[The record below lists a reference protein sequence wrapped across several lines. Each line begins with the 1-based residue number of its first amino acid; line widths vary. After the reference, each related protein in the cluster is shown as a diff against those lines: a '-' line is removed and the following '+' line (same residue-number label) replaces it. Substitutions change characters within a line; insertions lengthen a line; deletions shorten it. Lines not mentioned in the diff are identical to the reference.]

1 MSDFDQIVYQLF
13 KAHDCTPS
21 TDPGVGLYPDAFNTN
36 IGLDTTNLSLLP
48 DTSSTAHVPD
58 APFTGLFANSLG
70 VAPFGVVSNVSLES
84 EDLLPPVGSQQEAE
98 LMRILEV

>member
-70 VAPFGVVSNVSLES
+70 VAPFADVSNVRLES
-84 EDLLPPVGSQQEAE
+84 EGLLPPVGSQQEAE